1 VIQVISLETESLD
14 LLGWSP
20 FIHRLQMSSDDL
32 ESLLQEWLAGLGHA
46 QDRSLHRDLS
56 LAL

>member
-1 VIQVISLETESLD
+1 MISLETESLD